1 MNQLNVLLV
10 EDEAPT
16 RNFLAQALISAGYLV
31 TKAENGEE
39 ALQLYKKNDF
49 PVILTD
55 LEMPV
60 MGGKELISKIMD
72 LESVCPPMIIVL
84 TSHDES
90 SVIVEVMK
98 KGVLDYLI
106 KPANAD
112 EILTKVKFA
121 SKSYDLKRMQIIL
134 EKEKEIRLK
143 EQLDWLNYKNAFAN
157 KEANSFNDNLI
168 HNMRHNLG
176 QSGGF
181 GNLVSLLELI
191 YNEAKKDGDEIRIDK
206 EIFELLHQSVQMI
219 DKTFVSLENISRI
232 SESEITLEPLSIS
245 KLYEYVATLAVSFA
259 EIAKVGSHLIILGDP
274 KESFSNQYVN
284 INLKHFE
291 EVIKE
296 LLINACK
303 FSEMDS
309 KIFII
314 FRIEGKMFHL
324 SVVNEPKKGMPVLG
338 VPIEYSNLVFEPFYR
353 INKFIYENYTSLDLG
368 LGLSMVRTIV
378 QKMKGEISIS
388 NIQDFISLEAQN
400 IRVDVGLRIP
410 LA

>member
-1 MNQLNVLLV
+1 MNQINVLLV

-245 KLYEYVATLAVSFA
+245 KLYEFVATLAVSFSD
-259 EIAKVGSHLIILGDP
+259 IAKVGSHLIILGDP

>member
-1 MNQLNVLLV
+1 MNQINVLLV

-60 MGGKELISKIMD
+60 MGGKELISKIID

-245 KLYEYVATLAVSFA
+245 KLYEFVATLAVSFA
-259 EIAKVGSHLIILGDP
+259 DIAKVGSHLIILGDP

-284 INLKHFE
+284 VNLKHFE

>member
-1 MNQLNVLLV
+1 MNQINVLLV

-60 MGGKELISKIMD
+60 MGGKALISKIMD

-245 KLYEYVATLAVSFA
+245 KLYEFVATLAVSFA
-259 EIAKVGSHLIILGDP
+259 DIAKIGSHLIILGDP

-284 INLKHFE
+284 VNLKHFE

-314 FRIEGKMFHL
+314 FRIDGQMFHL